1 MRQKDRHKSTG
12 EKVAHNMVMK
22 LTSGVNSS
30 TFYEQLFCAQILKAL
45 LGSARLRAARRTL
58 MKLTSGGNKYKK

>member
-1 MRQKDRHKSTG
+1 VRQKDRHKSTG
-12 EKVAHNMVMK
+12 EKVA
-22 LTSGVNSS
+22 
-30 TFYEQLFCAQILKAL
+30 QLFCAQILKAL